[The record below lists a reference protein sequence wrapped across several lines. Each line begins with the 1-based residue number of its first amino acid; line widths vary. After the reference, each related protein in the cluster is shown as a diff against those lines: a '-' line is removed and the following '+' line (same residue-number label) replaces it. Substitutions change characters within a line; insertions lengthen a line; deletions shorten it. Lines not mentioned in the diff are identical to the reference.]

1 MHPVSVVISTYN
13 RDRYVGLAI
22 ESVLSQT
29 FPGIELIVVD
39 DGSTDSTQEV
49 VSRFGSR
56 VRYAYQDNAE
66 RAAARNHGLRL
77 ASGDYVAF
85 LDSDDVWLPDK
96 IEQELRRFE
105 LHPEAGVVFSD
116 AMFMDESGASLG
128 HLIRRAYEGNVLR
141 RIVRRNFVHIG
152 AHLIR
157 RRLLLDVNGFN
168 ETRALS
174 GSEDWEAW
182 VRLAAVR
189 PFAHLRKTTLKY
201 RVHGGSTV
209 SQPQHMERSM
219 ITARDL
225 IFSNPDLHEQIADLR
240 PHAYSHVHMV
250 LANLYRDGGD
260 LQGMRRHLKA
270 ARAERPSIVLSGRYA
285 GTLARAAAGPAA
297 VRMARG
303 LKMWAASALY
313 RQGGDDGPP
322 LGH

>member
-1 MHPVSVVISTYN
+1 MPRVSVVISTYN
-13 RDRYVGLAI
+13 RERYVGLAI
-22 ESVLSQT
+22 ESVLAQT
-29 FPGIELIVVD
+29 FPDIELIVVD
-39 DGSTDSTQEV
+39 DGSTDSTREV
-49 VSRFGSR
+49 VSRFGPR
-56 VRYAYQDNAE
+56 VHYAYQDNAE

-105 LHPEAGVVFSD
+105 QYPEAGVVFSD
-116 AMFMDESGASLG
+116 AMFMDESGAPLG
-128 HLIRRAYEGNVLR
+128 PLVRRAYEGNVLR

-189 PFAHLRKTTLKY
+189 PFAHVRRATLKY

-225 IFSNPDLHEQIADLR
+225 IFSNSDLHERIADLR
-240 PHAYSHVHMV
+240 PHAYSHVHLV
-250 LANLYRDGGD
+250 LANLYRDAGD
-260 LQGMRRHLKA
+260 LHGMRRHLKA
-270 ARAERPSIVLSGRYA
+270 ARAERPLVVLTGRYA
-285 GTLARAAAGPAA
+285 GTFARAAAGPTA
-297 VRMARG
+297 VRKARE
-303 LKMWAASALY
+303 LKTWLTSALHG
-313 RQGGDDGPP
+313 QGRDEPP
-322 LGH
+322 SAAH